1 MWKRFYRL
9 SYHRTLLE
17 EQIRAHA
24 DLVQGRVLEV
34 GSGSRRY
41 DHLFKAEIA
50 AIDMKP
56 NLEKNI
62 LPGDMHGLEF
72 PDESF
77 DSVISFEVLCYSADY
92 RKALAEMFRVM
103 KPGGRLLFSVPFFA
117 PDVNDNMR
125 FTAAYMQ
132 KLLSEFPCSETR
144 VVAFGNPVTVMWD
157 LLRHFASSR
166 SLGISR
172 GIWKLACLPFLLMIK
187 VLDLGARRD
196 TKRYSGI
203 FVVARKVPGLEMTKG
218 Q

>member
-1 MWKRFYRL
+1 MRQRFYRL

-17 EQIRAHA
+17 EQIRSHA
-24 DLVQGRVLEV
+24 ELVQGRVLEV

-41 DHLFKAEIA
+41 DHLFEAEIT

-56 NLEKNI
+56 NLEKDI
-62 LPGDMHGLEF
+62 LPGDMHGIEF

-77 DSVISFEVLCYSADY
+77 DSVISFEVLCYSSDH
-92 RKALAEMFRVM
+92 RRALAEMFRVI
-103 KPGGRLLFSVPFFA
+103 KPGGRLLVSVPFFA

-125 FTAAYMQ
+125 FTATYME
-132 KLLSEFPCSETR
+132 KLLSEYPCSERR

-157 LLRHFASSR
+157 LLRHFATSR

-172 GIWKLACLPFLLMIK
+172 GVCKLACLPFLLMIK
-187 VLDLGARRD
+187 ALDLGARRD

-203 FVVARKVPGLEMTKG
+203 FVVARKARGVEMGKG
-218 Q
+218 